1 MTVLAIDTSMQAC
14 SAALSI
20 DGRSVGRFEERER
33 GHAEAIV
40 PMIADVMKDAGVGFA
55 DLDKLAV
62 STGPGTFTGVRV
74 GIATARGLALAAG
87 LPLIGRSGLVVMAQQ
102 VVAARSKDETSDIL
116 IAADAR
122 RGQIY
127 WALFDHSGCQRTE
140 PAANTAFEIV
150 SCLPHGQTA
159 VAGTGALLV
168 METAEDMARD
178 VVVAVPNLL
187 PDAAALA
194 KMAEGIRPGASPVNP
209 LYLRPPDAK
218 PQASKVLPWRK

>member
-20 DGRSVGRFEERER
+20 EGRSVGCFEERER

-87 LPLIGRSGLVVMAQQ
+87 LPLIGRSGLEVMAQQ
-102 VVAARSKDETSDIL
+102 VISARSKDETSDIL

-127 WALFDHSGCQRTE
+127 WALFDHTGCPRTE
-140 PAANTAFEIV
+140 PAANTAFEIA
-150 SCLPHGQTA
+150 SGLPQECIA
-159 VAGTGALLV
+159 VAGSGALLV
-168 METAEDMARD
+168 LETAETQDREMAI
-178 VVVAVPNLL
+178 AVPNLL

-194 KMAEGIRPGASPVNP
+194 KMAEGLEPDASPVNP

>member
-1 MTVLAIDTSMQAC
+1 MGC
-14 SAALSI
+14 
-20 DGRSVGRFEERER
+20 FEERER

-74 GIATARGLALAAG
+74 GIATARGLALASG
-87 LPLIGRSGLVVMAQQ
+87 LPLIGRSGLAVMAQQ
-102 VVAARSKDETSDIL
+102 AVSARSKDETSDIL

-127 WALFDHSGCQRTE
+127 WALFDHTGCQRTE
-140 PAANTAFEIV
+140 PAANTAFEIA
-150 SCLPHGQTA
+150 SCLPQGCIA
-159 VAGTGALLV
+159 VAGSGALLV
-168 METAEDMARD
+168 LETAETMDREM
-178 VVVAVPNLL
+178 VVAVPNLL

-194 KMAEGIRPGASPVNP
+194 KMAEGLEPDVSPVNP

>member
-14 SAALSI
+14 SAAVSI
-20 DGRSVGRFEERER
+20 DGRYIGRFEERER

-40 PMIADVMKDAGVGFA
+40 PMIADIMKEAGVGFE

-74 GIATARGLALAAG
+74 GIATARGLALATG
-87 LPLIGRSGLVVMAQQ
+87 LPLIGQSGLVVMAQQ
-102 VVAARSKDETSDIL
+102 VVSARSKGETSDIL

-127 WALFDHSGCQRTE
+127 WALFDHTGRRRTE
-140 PAANTAFEIV
+140 PAANTVSEIV
-150 SCLPHGQTA
+150 AALPQNEIA
-159 VAGTGALLV
+159 VAGSGAQLV
-168 METAEDMARD
+168 VETSENMARE
-178 VVVAVPNLL
+178 VTVACPNLL

-194 KMAEGIRPGASPVNP
+194 KMAESLRPDDLPVTP
-209 LYLRPPDAK
+209 LYLRRPDAK
-218 PQASKVLPWRK
+218 SQASKILPWRK

>member
-20 DGRSVGRFEERER
+20 DGRCIGRFEERER

-40 PMIADVMKDAGVGFA
+40 PMIADVMKDAGVGFD

-87 LPLIGRSGLVVMAQQ
+87 LPLIGRSGLVVMAHQ
-102 VVAARSKDETSDIL
+102 VISARSKNEASDIL

-127 WALFDHSGCQRTE
+127 WALFDHTGRERTE
-140 PAANTAFEIV
+140 PAANTVSEIV
-150 SCLPHGQTA
+150 SALPQGEIII
-159 VAGTGALLV
+159 AGTGTQLV
-168 METAEDMARD
+168 LETAENMARD
-178 VVVAVPNLL
+178 VIVTIPDLL

-194 KMAEGIRPGASPVNP
+194 KMADGLQPDDSPVTP
-209 LYLRPPDAK
+209 LYLRRPDAK